1 MLESMN
7 MSGGAQ
13 ANYFPNSGPGAK
25 SLVAGD
31 ETHGYFG
38 VVTTADMF
46 TATDVENFLVGLPGT
61 AYAPTDL
68 VWHKFVLDGK
78 FLFVP
83 NRAFRS
89 TTWNNIYNA
98 SLMYGVDGNGAY
110 PPTTGGVNQLFQ
122 VSKKLAGRTFGFK
135 VRTVK
140 GALTDP
146 ISSISNNDAS
156 EYNRLLRSLTTGKFG
171 TMTVAQLDLNVYE
184 ETQTTYSANTN
195 NAWVRFNTSSAQT
208 NKTAAYNWRPVLELI
223 NTGESLVAAMNVF
236 MRNTVLDE
244 RGKSDYVGDPN
255 VLVPITQLTLTQPNV
270 ADYPPV
276 AGAGFTAINLASASM
291 VVAQSNNWSVARGTA
306 TYVTE

>member
-13 ANYFPNSGPGAK
+13 ANYFPNSGPGNKTLA
-25 SLVAGD
+25 AGD
-31 ETHGYFG
+31 ATHGYFG
-38 VVTTADMF
+38 TVTTTDMF
-46 TATDVENFLVGLPGT
+46 TASEVDSFLVGLTGT
-61 AYAPTDL
+61 AYGPSDL

-110 PPTTGGVNQLFQ
+110 PPAAGGVNQLYQ
-122 VSKKLAGRTFGFK
+122 VSKKVGGRTFGFK

-140 GALTDP
+140 GGLTDP
-146 ISSISNNDAS
+146 LSALSTADAS
-156 EYNRLLRSLTTGKFG
+156 EYNRLLMSLTTGKFG
-171 TMTVAQLDLNVYE
+171 TMTIAQLDLNVYE

-195 NAWVRFNTSSAQT
+195 NNWVRFNTASAQT
-208 NKTAAYNWRPVLELI
+208 NKTAAYNWRPVLELTS
-223 NTGESLVAAMNVF
+223 TGESLVAAMNVA
-236 MRNTVLDE
+236 MRNTVLGE
-244 RGKSDYVGDPN
+244 QAKSGYLGDLD
-255 VLVPITQLTLTQPNV
+255 VISAATQIVPTQPPVNS
-270 ADYPPV
+270 YPDTGV
-276 AGAGFTAINLASASM
+276 GSGLYATLVSAST
-291 VVAQSNNWSVARGTA
+291 VVSQSNNWSAARGTA